1 MNSLFT
7 LKILCMKKHFT
18 LSLLAGAVALMEPA
32 HAQIVPVAVTGFNLD
47 AVAESSPASA
57 STTGSLDG
65 SNYVLYS
72 AAYGTY
78 FGTGTGLPN
87 SGTISSGQ
95 RNYQMEPFSQNN
107 VLYITAGLT
116 DSLMLNTP
124 ASFSAV
130 SLLSFGTEGT
140 ATVDVT
146 LKFTDG
152 TSAVYTGKS
161 LPDWFNSGGFYS
173 GFDRTG
179 RNTNTPDYN
188 TSQPSMFAT
197 DLQLACANQS
207 KSLDRIVFHNTG
219 TNARACIF
227 ALSGAATPVYTTSFT
242 QPTCNGGTNGT
253 ATITVSGGLAPFAYS
268 WGTTPA
274 QTTTTVTGLSAGTY
288 TVSGHDAT
296 NCPLVSTV
304 TVTQPAPGTINISG
318 PSAIC
323 IGSSASFTAS
333 GASTYTWSNNA
344 NTSVTAVTPTATS
357 TYSVSGKTAA
367 NCFVTGSVTI
377 NVNPLPVISFSVSAN
392 ALCHE
397 GPAVALHATPNGG
410 TYTGPGLSGAGFD
423 PYLVSPGTYTLNYF
437 YTDANGC
444 YNSSAASVT
453 VTSCL
458 GVEEL
463 SAQGASAYPN
473 PNTGSI
479 TIKLSQP
486 GDASIDIYDALGNL
500 VMTQALSGQE
510 TTISTASLQSGV
522 YYYTIRR
529 DGAIL
534 GHAKMIR
541 Q

>member
-1 MNSLFT
+1 
-7 LKILCMKKHFT
+7 MKKHFT
-18 LSLLAGAVALMEPA
+18 LSLLVAGAVALIQPA
-32 HAQIVPVAVTGFNLD
+32 RAQIAPVGVTGFNLD
-47 AVAESSPASA
+47 GVAESSPALG
-57 STTGSLDG
+57 STSGVLDG

-72 AAYGTY
+72 AAYGTA
-78 FGTGTGLPN
+78 FSTGTGLPN
-87 SGTISSGQ
+87 NGIITVGQ

-124 ASFSAV
+124 ASFSAI
-130 SLLSFGTEGT
+130 SLLSFGTEGS

-146 LKFTDG
+146 LRFTDG
-152 TSAVYTGKS
+152 TTALYSGKT

-188 TSQPSMFAT
+188 TSQPSMFAI
-197 DLQLACANQS
+197 DLALACANQS
-207 KSLDRIVFHNTG
+207 KSLDHIIIHNTG

-227 ALSGAATPVYTTSFT
+227 ALSGAATPAYTTNFT
-242 QPTCNGGTNGT
+242 QPTCNGGANGS
-253 ATITVSGGLAPFAYS
+253 ATIAVSGGLAPFAYS
-268 WGTTPA
+268 WGTTPV
-274 QTTTTVTGLSAGTY
+274 QTTTVVTGLSAGTY

-296 NCPLVSTV
+296 NCPAVYTV
-304 TVTQPAPGTINISG
+304 TVTEPAPGTININA
-318 PSAIC
+318 PAAIC
-323 IGSSASFTAS
+323 IGSSATMTAS

-344 NTSVTAVTPTATS
+344 NTSVTVVTPTANS

-377 NVNPLPVISFSVSAN
+377 NVNPLPVIAFSVSAT

-397 GPAVALHATPNGG
+397 GPAVTLHATPNGG
-410 TYTGPGLSGAGFD
+410 TYIGPGLSGAGFD
-423 PYLVSPGTYTLNYF
+423 PYLVSPGTYTLGYS
-437 YTDANGC
+437 YTDNNGC
-444 YNSSAASVT
+444 SSSSVASVT

-458 GVEEL
+458 GIEEL
-463 SAQGASAYPN
+463 DAVGAAAYPN

-479 TIKLSQP
+479 TIRLAQA
-486 GDASIDIYDALGNL
+486 GDALLEVHDALGNL
-500 VMTQALSGQE
+500 VLTQPLNAQE
-510 TTISTASLQSGV
+510 TVISTASLERGV
-522 YYYTIRR
+522 YYYSIRR
-529 DGAIL
+529 NGQSS